1 MYAQE
6 IAKMILEKV
15 KNDNRKRIEITLE
28 EIMLKY
34 NCGIVTARHVLKILQ
49 LLLKENKID
58 FEYER
63 GGKLIIKN
71 D

>member
-1 MYAQE
+1 
-6 IAKMILEKV
+6 
-15 KNDNRKRIEITLE
+15 
-28 EIMLKY
+28 MLKY